1 MFSSVLRNTHKLCH
15 VHVVKINHGI
25 SIEFHHIDHIIASQI
40 LITLLLHKFYLQW
53 VINIWTIT
61 VHMFFIKADVVI
73 RPDEDYIIFS
83 PLKFT
88 YMYMLEKQEK
98 KSCEWFFLILFFWGG
113 G

>member
-1 MFSSVLRNTHKLCH
+1 
-15 VHVVKINHGI
+15 
-25 SIEFHHIDHIIASQI
+25 
-40 LITLLLHKFYLQW
+40 
-53 VINIWTIT
+53 
-61 VHMFFIKADVVI
+61 MFFIKADVVI